1 MYVSKLRPLYTAFL
15 QDIKLSGYRIGIQLD
30 NSVLTIEQNNY
41 NLDVYDLDAWPRIPL
56 TI

>member
-30 NSVLTIEQNNY
+30 NCVLTIEQNNY